1 MKRNVVLIA
10 LMGVAGTFLL
20 YPKLTPQ
27 TRGQAPVATA
37 APPAVASGAARPIVA
52 AGRVEPASEEV
63 KIGAEM
69 DGKLKAV
76 LVEEGSIVRKGQ
88 VIAVLENG
96 DYQAR
101 VELVKATLAEREAAL
116 QRLLNGTRQEERRE
130 ARASIREAEA
140 MLENARAERARRQ
153 QLLDRG
159 AISRT
164 EFDLTDREYRV
175 MQARVEGARERFAL
189 ADAEAR
195 VDERMRAEAEIAQAK
210 ARIHEAEAMLEK
222 TLIRSPIHGVVLHR
236 YLKTGE
242 SVSTNA
248 NTPIV
253 SLGDT
258 SRLRIR
264 VDVDETDV
272 ARLAL
277 GQDAWVTADAYG
289 AKKFTGHVVQI
300 GQKLGRKNVRTDEP
314 TERVDTK
321 ILETLVELD
330 AGQTLPVGLRVDAYI
345 ETK

>member
-1 MKRNVVLIA
+1 MKRNLTLIA
-10 LMGVAGTFLL
+10 LMGLTAAIVL
-20 YPKLTPQ
+20 YPKLSPQ
-27 TRGQAPVATA
+27 TPGKASSIA
-37 APPAVASGAARPIVA
+37 AEPPPADPARPIVA

-63 KIGAEM
+63 KLGAEM

-76 LVEEGSIVRKGQ
+76 LVEEGSLVRKGQ
-88 VIAVLENG
+88 VVAVLENG
-96 DYQAR
+96 DYLAR
-101 VELVKATLAEREAAL
+101 VELAKATLAEREAAL
-116 QRLLNGTRQEERRE
+116 QRLLNGARQEERRE
-130 ARASIREAEA
+130 ARAAIREAEA
-140 MLENARAERARRQ
+140 MLENARTERSRRA
-153 QLLDRG
+153 QLLERG

-175 MQARVEGARERFAL
+175 MQARVEAASERFAFV
-189 ADAEAR
+189 DAAAR
-195 VDERMRAEAEIAQAK
+195 SDERMRAEAEVAQAK
-210 ARIHEAEAMLEK
+210 ARVQEAEALLEK
-222 TLIRSPIHGVVLHR
+222 TYIRSPLNGVVLHR

-248 NTPIV
+248 NTPVV

-258 SRLRIR
+258 SRLRVR

-277 GQDAWVTADAYG
+277 GQHAWATADAYG
-289 AKKFTGHVVQI
+289 KRKFTGRVVQI

-330 AGQTLPVGLRVDAYI
+330 PGQTLPVGLRVDAFI
-345 ETK
+345 ETR

>member
-1 MKRNVVLIA
+1 MKRNLMLIA
-10 LMGVAGTFLL
+10 LMAGAGAILL
-20 YPKLTPQ
+20 YPKLNS
-27 TRGQAPVATA
+27 PVAGKPANIATE
-37 APPAVASGAARPIVA
+37 APPSDPTRPIVA

-63 KIGAEM
+63 KVGAEM

-76 LVEEGSIVRKGQ
+76 LVEEGNRVRKGQ
-88 VIAVLENG
+88 VIAILENG
-96 DYQAR
+96 DYIAR
-101 VELVKATLAEREAAL
+101 VELAKAALEEREAAL

-140 MLENARAERARRQ
+140 MLENARAERARRL
-153 QLLDRG
+153 QLLERG

-164 EFDLTDREYRV
+164 EFDFTDREHRV
-175 MQARVEGARERFAL
+175 MQARVQAAKERFAFV
-189 ADAEAR
+189 DAEAR
-195 VDERMRAEAEIAQAK
+195 ADERMRAEAEVAQAR
-210 ARIHEAEAMLEK
+210 ARIHEAEALLEK
-222 TLIRSPIHGVVLHR
+222 TYIRSPLNGVVLHR

-248 NTPIV
+248 NTPV
-253 SLGDT
+253 VALGDT

-277 GQDAWVTADAYG
+277 GQNAWATADAYG
-289 AKKFTGHVVQI
+289 KRKFTGRVVQI

-330 AGQTLPVGLRVDAYI
+330 PGQTLPVGLRVDAYI
-345 ETK
+345 ETR

>member
-1 MKRNVVLIA
+1 MNRKLILIVLVGAVGAIVLFPALRSQPAGKPAGIA
-10 LMGVAGTFLL
+10 AE
-20 YPKLTPQ
+20 
-27 TRGQAPVATA
+27 
-37 APPAVASGAARPIVA
+37 APPADPTRPIVA

-63 KIGAEM
+63 KVGAEM
-69 DGKLKAV
+69 DGKLQSV
-76 LVEEGSIVRKGQ
+76 LVEEGSTVRRGQ
-88 VIAVLENG
+88 LIAVLENG
-96 DYQAR
+96 DYLAR
-101 VELVKATLAEREAAL
+101 LELAKATLAEREAAL
-116 QRLLNGTRQEERRE
+116 QRLINGSRQEERRE

-140 MLENARAERARRQ
+140 MLENARAERGRRQ
-153 QLLDRG
+153 SLLERG
-159 AISRT
+159 AISRS
-164 EFDLTDREYRV
+164 EFDLTEREYRV
-175 MQARVEGARERFAL
+175 MQARVEGAKERFAL
-189 ADAEAR
+189 VDAEAR
-195 VDERMRAEAEIAQAK
+195 VDERLRAEAEVAQTK

-222 TLIRSPIHGVVLHR
+222 THIRSPLNGVVLHR

-253 SLGDT
+253 ALGDT

-277 GQDAWVTADAYG
+277 GQQAWATADAYG
-289 AKKFTGHVVQI
+289 KRRFTGRVVQI

-330 AGQTLPVGLRVDAYI
+330 PGQTLPIGLRVDAYI
-345 ETK
+345 VTQPQ